1 MPNFLKFNQLIDEN
15 KKTISYN
22 AIEYDEEGNETQR
35 KTYLTYDFANDT
47 LTFQAKNIQ
56 FATEAMDVDKPKQ

>member
-1 MPNFLKFNQLIDEN
+1 MSGNYLSFELEEDID

-56 FATEAMDVDKPKQ
+56 FATEAMDVDKPK